1 MNTYLNYIHVHWNL
15 FRSHD
20 STFVLGNFTR
30 SAISDIYIY
39 ACFLRT
45 CYFIRKSWLLLNNN
59 FMASAIFDK

>member
-20 STFVLGNFTR
+20 STFVLENFTR

-39 ACFLRT
+39 MLVFYGLVILFAKVGF
-45 CYFIRKSWLLLNNN
+45 F
-59 FMASAIFDK
+59 